1 MDNSGKA
8 DSSKTG
14 REILKGFGV
23 VLLLLLLMMWLS
35 GTFAGKVHPG
45 PAIEKSKPV
54 TLRTT
59 KALKVRYPLLVEQAG
74 TIRGEVEARVS
85 SRIMAQ
91 VKEILVREGQDVSG
105 GEGASRPTLLAELD
119 DRDAQAR
126 LRQAESQ
133 LAAAEKGIETARA
146 RLSATRAQATSA
158 RANAERASLDFKRF
172 EALARENA
180 STGQQFD
187 HARAQ
192 RDSSTAQ
199 LQAASRDI
207 EAAQSEFERMEAM
220 RNAARA
226 AVAEAQQGQAFTRIY
241 APFGGKLVKKMVD
254 VGTMASPGQPLFL
267 IETNRQ
273 PELQAFLSE
282 SLLPGLKTGQ
292 ELEVRIDAINRS
304 FPGTL
309 REIVPQS
316 DPGTRTIL
324 VKVSLPPDPQLVNGL
339 FGRLRIPRGEYETL
353 VVPAEAVRETGQL
366 HTVEIADAG
375 GGILRR
381 FVTLGQRH
389 DSLVEVLSG
398 VRENEE
404 VVLR

>member
-1 MDNSGKA
+1 MDNGSKD
-8 DSSKTG
+8 DSSKRG
-14 REILKGFGV
+14 YEVLKGFGV

-35 GTFAGKVHPG
+35 GTFVGKVHPG
-45 PAIEKSKPV
+45 PAIEKAKPA
-54 TLRTT
+54 
-59 KALKVRYPLLVEQAG
+59 ALKTVKVRKIRYPLLVEQAG

-91 VKEILVREGQDVSG
+91 VREILVREGQDISG
-105 GEGASRPTLLAELD
+105 GEGVSQPTLLARLD

-126 LRQAESQ
+126 LRQVEAQ
-133 LAAAEKGIETARA
+133 LAASEKGIETARA
-146 RLSATRAQATSA
+146 RLSAARAQAVSA

-192 RDSSTAQ
+192 RDSSSAQ
-199 LQAASRDI
+199 WQAASRDI
-207 EAAQSEFERMEAM
+207 EASQSEFERMEAV

-226 AVAEAQQGQAFTRIY
+226 AVAEAREGLAFTQIY

-254 VGTMASPGQPLFL
+254 IGTMASPGQPLFL
-267 IETNRQ
+267 IETSQQ

-282 SLLPGLKTGQ
+282 SLLPGIKTGQ
-292 ELEVRIDAINRS
+292 ELEVRVDALNRS

-339 FGRLRIPRGEYETL
+339 FGRLRVPRGEYETL

-366 HTVEIADAG
+366 HAIEVADESG
-375 GGILRR
+375 NVLRR

-389 DSLVEVLSG
+389 DALVEALSG

-404 VVLR
+404 VVLP